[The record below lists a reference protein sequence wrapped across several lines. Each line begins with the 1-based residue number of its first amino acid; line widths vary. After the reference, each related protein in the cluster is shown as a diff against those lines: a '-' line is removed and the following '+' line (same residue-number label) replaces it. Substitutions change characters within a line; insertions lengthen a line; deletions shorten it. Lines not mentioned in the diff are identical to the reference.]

1 MIAARL
7 SLRFFTMYLLSGCLS
22 VSMLSAQ
29 RAHTSSKRPIDY
41 ANGLVGT
48 APLDSQ
54 KLIGNAPPPGEQLYS
69 GFTSPGAMLPHS
81 STELA
86 PINANLDLAYPA
98 GVRAPYFYP
107 NRTIVGFSSGAEA
120 GPTVMPVVGDWTVPP
135 ERSAS
140 VYDKVREKSSPGYYS
155 VYLDDFKTKVEMTA
169 TTWTGMFRFTFPRTE
184 RAHILFDLGRS
195 EGDIEIVND
204 HTVRGK
210 SRGGE
215 SFFVAK
221 FSTPFTAFG
230 TFKENPPKREG
241 SLLGGNDVEIGRAHV

>member
-86 PINANLDLAYPA
+86 PINANLDLTYPA
-98 GVRAPYFYP
+98 GVRAPYLD
-107 NRTIVGFSSGAEA
+107 RKS
-120 GPTVMPVVGDWTVPP
+120 VV
-135 ERSAS
+135 
-140 VYDKVREKSSPGYYS
+140 
-155 VYLDDFKTKVEMTA
+155 
-169 TTWTGMFRFTFPRTE
+169 
-184 RAHILFDLGRS
+184 
-195 EGDIEIVND
+195 
-204 HTVRGK
+204 
-210 SRGGE
+210 
-215 SFFVAK
+215 
-221 FSTPFTAFG
+221 
-230 TFKENPPKREG
+230 
-241 SLLGGNDVEIGRAHV
+241 